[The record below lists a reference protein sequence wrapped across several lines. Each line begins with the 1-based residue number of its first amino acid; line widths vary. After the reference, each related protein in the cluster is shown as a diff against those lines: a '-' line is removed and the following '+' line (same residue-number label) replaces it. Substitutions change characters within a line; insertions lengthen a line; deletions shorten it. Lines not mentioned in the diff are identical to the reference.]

1 MVFNC
6 ARQQNDEGT
15 PEVVWHYDLK
25 TTTFSD
31 MCSYLKSTEKG
42 LRKKKSNA
50 YLKIIIIIDWKSC
63 LTLKHTKMMTFFHF
77 KIFLLGK
84 K

>member
-31 MCSYLKSTEKG
+31 MCSYLKSTGKG
-42 LRKKKSNA
+42 LRKKNQMLISKLLLS
-50 YLKIIIIIDWKSC
+50 
-63 LTLKHTKMMTFFHF
+63 LT
-77 KIFLLGK
+77 GK
-84 K
+84 AV